1 MVEAVAGNAQP
12 HRRTPGVRDAARSLA
27 VLISALVA
35 LGPNGIHADE
45 TRMADLADLS
55 LEDLANLEVTSVSRR
70 PEPVSD
76 AAASIFVITNGD
88 IRRSGARTLPE
99 ALRLAPNLQVARVSA
114 GTYAISARGFNNSL
128 GNKLLVLID
137 GRTVYTPLFSGVF
150 WDMQDVVLEEVER
163 IEVISGPG
171 ATLWGT
177 NAVNGVINVI
187 TRAAKDTQGVL
198 LAGGGGDR
206 HLGATARLGGELGA
220 GGHYRVYGKAFELE
234 NTSRENGTPVP
245 DGRRHGQVGFRA
257 DWDLAASQFTLQGD
271 AYSGETEDR
280 PIAGPIEVAGMNLL
294 TRWSRRLASGSS
306 VRLRAYFDR
315 SEREDRVG
323 FQGDVETFDIDF
335 QHQVVLDRHH
345 VLWGAGY
352 RHASDDVP
360 DSIPFPLVI
369 AFVPPSR
376 DLSWENVFLQDD
388 IELSRSVQLTA
399 GIRLERNDYTGW
411 ESLPGVRLAWKP
423 EESRLLWAAA
433 SRAVRAPAR
442 LDRDFTL
449 TLPPFP
455 VIRGGPNFVSE
466 IVNVVELGWRAQPTS
481 ALSYSITAFHHD
493 YDDLRSG
500 QPPPAFIEN
509 RISGPVKGV
518 EAWAS
523 LEPASGWRLMGGLSI
538 LDKDLEVE
546 PGSTDPTGPSAL
558 GNDPDHQ
565 WILRSSLDLPRR
577 HEIDL
582 MVRHVDSLP
591 EPAVPAY
598 TAVDARWGWRPA
610 RGVELSLTV
619 YNLLDREHPEFNAAP
634 GRSEYGRG
642 AFLELVW
649 RTR

>member
-1 MVEAVAGNAQP
+1 
-12 HRRTPGVRDAARSLA
+12 
-27 VLISALVA
+27 
-35 LGPNGIHADE
+35 
-45 TRMADLADLS
+45 
-55 LEDLANLEVTSVSRR
+55 
-70 PEPVSD
+70 
-76 AAASIFVITNGD
+76 
-88 IRRSGARTLPE
+88 
-99 ALRLAPNLQVARVSA
+99 
-114 GTYAISARGFNNSL
+114 
-128 GNKLLVLID
+128 
-137 GRTVYTPLFSGVF
+137 
-150 WDMQDVVLEEVER
+150 
-163 IEVISGPG
+163 
-171 ATLWGT
+171 
-177 NAVNGVINVI
+177 
-187 TRAAKDTQGVL
+187 
-198 LAGGGGDR
+198 
-206 HLGATARLGGELGA
+206 
-220 GGHYRVYGKAFELE
+220 
-234 NTSRENGTPVP
+234 
-245 DGRRHGQVGFRA
+245 
-257 DWDLAASQFTLQGD
+257 
-271 AYSGETEDR
+271 
-280 PIAGPIEVAGMNLL
+280 MNLL

-449 TLPPFP
+449 TLPPIP